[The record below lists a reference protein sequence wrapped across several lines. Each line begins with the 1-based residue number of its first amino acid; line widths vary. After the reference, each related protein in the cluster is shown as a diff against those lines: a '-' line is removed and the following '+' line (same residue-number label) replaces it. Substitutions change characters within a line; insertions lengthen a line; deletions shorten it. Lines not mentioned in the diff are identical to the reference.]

1 MAEPVPGHICLAYDP
16 FGWSQGARK
25 VYPFGH
31 RVVRQSEDEAP
42 SARSSLACMTE
53 VLIKDGR
60 ALKHVQVREYVRSLV
75 SGMSPGSPAPS
86 ERELVAQFG
95 VARMTVRQAMDAL
108 VVEGLLERI
117 PGKGTFV
124 ARPRR
129 TASTITSYSEEI
141 ARRGMLA
148 ESVTLL
154 ARREQAG
161 PGVARALN
169 ITEGDPVI
177 HWKRLRRADGSPM
190 CIEDAF
196 LNEVLLPGFLQ
207 SGMPTSLYDALDAAR
222 PAPDLGRGLHQRR
235 RLPGRRGHPPRG
247 RRRRPGAAA
256 LASRAERREGR
267 RGLAERLPRRQVHP
281 LGADRPGLLVT
292 RCPSVWPVLRS
303 SDGRCRHD

>member
-1 MAEPVPGHICLAYDP
+1 
-16 FGWSQGARK
+16 
-25 VYPFGH
+25 
-31 RVVRQSEDEAP
+31 
-42 SARSSLACMTE
+42 MTE
-53 VLIKDGR
+53 VLLKDGR

-75 SGMSPGSPAPS
+75 AGMSPGSPAPS

-129 TASTITSYSEEI
+129 SASSITSYTEDM

-169 ITEGDPVI
+169 IVEGDPVI
-177 HWKRLRRADGSPM
+177 HWKRLRRADGEPM

-196 LNEVLLPGFLQ
+196 LSDMLVPGFLQ
-207 SGMPTSLYDALDAAR
+207 SGMPSSLYEALDH
-222 PAPDLGRGLHQRR
+222 RGL
-235 RLPGRRGHPPRG
+235 
-247 RRRRPGAAA
+247 RPTWAEDSITADLCQPEEATHLGIEAGA
-256 LASRAERREGR
+256 
-267 RGLAERLPRRQVHP
+267 
-281 LGADRPGLLVT
+281 
-292 RCPSVWPVLRS
+292 PVLRHS
-303 SDGRCRHD
+303 RRALNGDKVVEVSRSVFRADRYTMWVQIGQDC

>member
-1 MAEPVPGHICLAYDP
+1 
-16 FGWSQGARK
+16 
-25 VYPFGH
+25 
-31 RVVRQSEDEAP
+31 
-42 SARSSLACMTE
+42 MTE

-129 TASTITSYSEEI
+129 TASTITSYTEEI

-207 SGMPTSLYDALDAAR
+207 GGMPTSLYEALEA
-222 PAPDLGRGLHQRR
+222 RGL
-235 RLPGRRGHPPRG
+235 
-247 RRRRPGAAA
+247 RPTW
-256 LASRAERREGR
+256 AEDSINADVCQPDE
-267 RGLAERLPRRQVHP
+267 ATP
-281 LGADRPGLLVT
+281 LELTAGD
-292 RCPSVWPVLRS
+292 PVLRHS
-303 SDGRCRHD
+303 RRALNGEKVVEVSRSVFRADRYTLWVQIGQDY

>member
-1 MAEPVPGHICLAYDP
+1 
-16 FGWSQGARK
+16 
-25 VYPFGH
+25 
-31 RVVRQSEDEAP
+31 
-42 SARSSLACMTE
+42 MTE

-177 HWKRLRRADGSPM
+177 HWKRLRRADSKPM
-190 CIEDAF
+190 CIEDAY
-196 LNEVLLPGFLQ
+196 LSEILLPGFLQ
-207 SGMPTSLYDALDAAR
+207 SGMPTSLYTA
-222 PAPDLGRGLHQRR
+222 
-235 RLPGRRGHPPRG
+235 
-247 RRRRPGAAA
+247 
-256 LASRAERREGR
+256 
-267 RGLAERLPRRQVHP
+267 LAERGLRPSWAEDSVAAGIASDEEATLLEVEP
-281 LGADRPGLLVT
+281 GA
-292 RCPSVWPVLRS
+292 PVLRIS
-303 SDGRCRHD
+303 RRAKVDEKTIEVSRSVFRADRYTLWVQFAHKP